1 MSKADEERMALSIQP
16 DGLHFT
22 FVPQVSIPGHI
33 PCTILIP
40 RSLAADQGLLPD
52 LEPGEVP
59 ATIPLQ
65 YGVHFDLDGLHR
77 ALTWLQE
84 AIWNG
89 AVDDQGETIGAEVA
103 HDILW
108 DILVRYLEGT
118 GNPNAR
124 EQVPF
129 LSYERPEKEGE
140 GGDAS

>member
-1 MSKADEERMALSIQP
+1 MSKRDEERMALSIHE
-16 DGLHFT
+16 DGLLFT
-22 FVPQVSIPGHI
+22 FIPQMSIPGHI
-33 PCTILIP
+33 PHTILIP

-52 LEPGEVP
+52 LEPGEVE
-59 ATIPLQ
+59 ATISLK
-65 YGVHFDLDGLHR
+65 YGIHFDLDGLHR

-89 AVDDQGETIGAEVA
+89 AQDDQGETFGAEVA

-108 DILVRYLEGT
+108 DILVRYLEAT

-129 LSYERPEKEGE
+129 LSYERPEKGGE